1 MFSTMKKFAVGAGVA
16 AAGLFGLAM
25 STFAATPLI
34 TLPTTAIADLTANA
48 SEIMTDV
55 WVLVALAIGI
65 PMGFYIIRKVIALIP
80 KH

>member
-1 MFSTMKKFAVGAGVA
+1 MFSTMKTRAIAVGTAVVGM
-16 AAGLFGLAM
+16 FGLAF
-25 STFAATPLI
+25 SAFAADPLI

-55 WVLVALAIGI
+55 WVLVALAIGL
-65 PMGFYIIRKVIALIP
+65 PMGFYIIRKVVALIP